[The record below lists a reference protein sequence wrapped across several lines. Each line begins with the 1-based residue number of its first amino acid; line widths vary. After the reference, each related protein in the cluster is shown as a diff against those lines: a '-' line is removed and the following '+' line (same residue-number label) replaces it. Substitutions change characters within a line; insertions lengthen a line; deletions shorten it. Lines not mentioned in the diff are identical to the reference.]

1 MKKRINQSKFQC
13 KPKHIFILIL
23 CAMLTAC
30 TSTKKQDT
38 IDADVVIYG
47 GTSAAI
53 STAVQLVRMDKSVL
67 IVCPDKH
74 IGGLSASGLG
84 FTDLGNKSVIGGIS
98 KEFYEEVYKHYQ
110 NEEAWRW
117 QPKDEYGNV
126 GQGTTA
132 IDDEYKTMWTF
143 EPHVAE
149 QIFENFVKEHNIK
162 VIRDK
167 WLDRENGVKTSNG
180 EITSITML
188 DGTTYKAKIFV
199 DATYEGDLMAAAG
212 VGYHVGRE
220 ANSVYGEEWNGVQKG
235 EYHHSHNFQQLNISP
250 YVIPGDSTSGVL
262 PRISTED
269 PGENGEGDHRVQAYN
284 YRLCTTNAEGN
295 VVPFEKPEN
304 YDPAEYEL
312 LRRVFRGGRHS
323 MFGGGKIPNKKRDVN
338 NVGPF
343 SSDNIGM
350 NYEYPEASYDKRKEI
365 LEEHINYH
373 KGLLWFWGNDESV
386 PKELREDFKKWGL
399 AKDEFVDNGHWPYQI
414 YVREARRMLGE
425 FVMTENEILGKNKVD
440 KPIGMGSYTMDSHN
454 TQRYI
459 TKEGFVKNEG
469 DLGVEPPGPYQ
480 IHLGTIMPKKEEC
493 KNLLVP
499 AAVSSSHIAFG
510 SIRMEPVFMIL
521 GQSAGTLA
529 AMALDADIS
538 LYDVPF
544 EALDKQLREDGQ
556 ILEYKA
562 PENTEK

>member
-1 MKKRINQSKFQC
+1 MKR
-13 KPKHIFILIL
+13 LIKVL
-23 CAMLTAC
+23 KSTILTALALYYLGC
-30 TSTKKQDT
+30 TSNKEASD
-38 IDADVVIYG
+38 IDAEVVIYG

-53 STAVQLVRMDKSVL
+53 ATAVQLARMNKSL
-67 IVCPDKH
+67 IIVCPEKH

-84 FTDLGNKSVIGGIS
+84 FTDLGNKQVIGGIS
-98 KEFYEEVYKHYQ
+98 KEFYQEIYKHYQ
-110 NEEAWRW
+110 NDDAWRW
-117 QPKDEYGNV
+117 QPRDEYDNV

-149 QIFENFVKEHNIK
+149 QTFEKFVKGHNIT
-162 VIRDK
+162 ILRDK
-167 WLDRENGVKTSNG
+167 WLDRENGVEVEDGK
-180 EITSITML
+180 ITAITML
-188 DGTTYKAKIFV
+188 DGTTYKANIFV

-212 VGYHVGRE
+212 INYHVGRE
-220 ANSVYGEEWNGVQKG
+220 ANSVYNEQWNGVQK
-235 EYHHSHNFQQLNISP
+235 EQFHHSHNFGDRKISP
-250 YVIPGDSTSGVL
+250 YVIPGDPTSGVL
-262 PRISTED
+262 PRISTEP
-269 PGENGEGDHRVQAYN
+269 PGEQGSGDKRVQAYN

-295 VVPFEKPEN
+295 IVPFEKPEN
-304 YDPAEYEL
+304 YDPAQYEL
-312 LRRVFRGGRHS
+312 LRRVFKSGRYS

-350 NYEYPEASYDKRKEI
+350 NYEYPEAPYEKRKEI

-373 KGLLWFWGNDESV
+373 KGLLYFWGHDESV
-386 PKELREDFKKWGL
+386 PERLRENIRKWGL

-414 YVREARRMLGE
+414 YVREARRMIGDY
-425 FVMTENEILGKNKVD
+425 VMTENEIMGRKKVT

-454 TQRYI
+454 VQRYI
-459 TKEGFVKNEG
+459 TEEGYVQNEG

-480 IHLGTIMPKKEEC
+480 IHLGTILPKKEEC
-493 KNLLVP
+493 KNLLVT

-529 AMALDADIS
+529 ALALEKDKDIHEIP
-538 LYDVPF
+538 YPT
-544 EALDKQLREDGQ
+544 LREKLLADGQ
-556 ILEYKA
+556 VLEYRS
-562 PENTEK
+562 PEE

>member
-1 MKKRINQSKFQC
+1 
-13 KPKHIFILIL
+13 
-23 CAMLTAC
+23 MLTAC

-180 EITSITML
+180 KITSITML

-212 VGYHVGRE
+212 VSYHVGRE

-459 TKEGFVKNEG
+459 TKEGFVQNEG

-480 IHLGTIMPKKEEC
+480 IHLGIIMPKKEEC

-529 AMALDADIS
+529 AMALDAEIS

>member
-1 MKKRINQSKFQC
+1 MKKRINQSKLQC

-180 EITSITML
+180 KITSITML

-212 VGYHVGRE
+212 VSYHVGRE

-459 TKEGFVKNEG
+459 TKEGFVQNEG

-480 IHLGTIMPKKEEC
+480 IHLGIIMPKKEEC

-529 AMALDADIS
+529 AMALDAEIS